1 MKKIILIC
9 LLLIVSIFL
18 VNYVSAEILVSET
31 GVEYDSKILDQFQ
44 NQTFV
49 PIIIELNEFSDEGAR
64 NLLSNF
70 NEEEVEYIVI
80 HNITQRVSVDLTEET
95 FFKLIQNDRINKIYY
110 NAPIYFTSKKQNI
123 VNKILILMIL
133 FIIILTLY
141 LKNKKRG
148 KK

>member
-1 MKKIILIC
+1 MKKIILTC